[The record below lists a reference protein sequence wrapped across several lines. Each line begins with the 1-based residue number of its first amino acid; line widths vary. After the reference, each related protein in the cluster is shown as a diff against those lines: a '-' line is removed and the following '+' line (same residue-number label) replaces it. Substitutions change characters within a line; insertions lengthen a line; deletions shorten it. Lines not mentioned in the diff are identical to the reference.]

1 MNHKSLN
8 PSVFEPCHPP
18 VVLSIA
24 GSDCSAGAGIQAD
37 LKTFEAFGCYGLT
50 AVTCIVAEVPGEVR
64 SIQAISPEVVRDQV
78 AILFE
83 KFPIAAVKTGMLFS
97 TPIIEAVAEVLGNLK
112 QRPPLIV
119 DPVMIASSG
128 DALLESDAVMAYR
141 KRIFP
146 LATLLTPNLDE
157 LHFLVATSQHPRS
170 LEEMRAAGQKLF
182 AEVGTALLLKG
193 GHLQG
198 EEAIDLLLMT
208 DDSEHLFKAPFV
220 HGAETH
226 GTGCTYSAAI
236 AAALAQGAALPQ
248 AVAQA
253 KDFITQA
260 ITRGYH
266 WEKVGALCHHLN
278 FSGKNSD
285 EFKLKV

>member
-1 MNHKSLN
+1 MN
-8 PSVFEPCHPP
+8 PSVFSLQSLASHQHPP
-18 VVLSIA
+18 IVLSIA

-64 SIQAISPEVVRDQV
+64 SIQAVSPEIVRDQM

-97 TPIIEAVAEVLGNLK
+97 TAIIEAVAEVIGNLK

-119 DPVMIASSG
+119 DPVMMASSG
-128 DALLESDAVMAYR
+128 DALLEGDAVMAYHQ
-141 KRIFP
+141 KLFP

-157 LHFLVATSQHPRS
+157 LYFLASTPQRPHS
-170 LEEMRAAGQKLF
+170 LEEMRAAGQKLL

-198 EEAIDLLLMT
+198 DEAIDLLLLADGT
-208 DDSEHLFKAPFV
+208 EHLFKAPFV
-220 HGAETH
+220 RGAETH

-236 AAALAQGAALPQ
+236 AAGLAKGVTLPE

-260 ITRGYH
+260 ITRAYR
-266 WEKVGALCHHLN
+266 WEKVGALCHYHLK
-278 FSGKNSD
+278 FSRKN
-285 EFKLKV
+285 